1 MKFFNYL
8 MMAALCLMTASCSNE
23 DQDVQT
29 QTSEEVLVP
38 VMVRVNGFSISQEE
52 FPGTRATT
60 PVGEYN
66 GVKALTLAFYK
77 SDGTEVFKHT
87 QLRDDN
93 TTFTTFGVF
102 ICYLP
107 QENYTMVVI
116 ANGGDN
122 AITLTNKTLATY
134 GENRVMDTF
143 AATKAVNITNTNAVN
158 VTATLDRVV
167 SAVAVRSTDNR
178 PAGVTHLRF
187 TYSKGGKS
195 FNPTTGLATS
205 NTGFVNLM
213 GLSGNVGSTTYSGGY
228 LFLASNTQTMDVTIE
243 TLDADENVLFSKT
256 ITDVPLERNRQTT
269 LTGAIYSSA
278 VVSANSFLI
287 SGTWL
292 TENNVEF

>member
-52 FPGTRATT
+52 FPTTRST
-60 PVGEYN
+60 PASDYN
-66 GVKALTLAFYK
+66 GVKALTLAYYK
-77 SDGTEVFKHT
+77 SDGTEVYKHT
-87 QLRDDN
+87 QLREDQ

-102 ICYLP
+102 SCYLP
-107 QENYTMVVI
+107 QNSYTMVVI

-122 AITLTNKTLATY
+122 AVTLSSKTSATY
-134 GENRVMDTF
+134 GDNRVMDTF
-143 AATKAVNITNTNAVN
+143 ATTQVVNITSTNAVN
-158 VTATLDRVV
+158 LEPTLDRVV
-167 SAVAVRSTDNR
+167 SALAVRSTDNR
-178 PAGVTHLRF
+178 PAGVTHMRL

-213 GLSGNVGSTTYSGGY
+213 DFTGNPGSTTYSGGY
-228 LFLASNTQTMDVTIE
+228 LFLATDEQTMDVTIE
-243 TLDADENVLFSKT
+243 TLDDDENVMFTKT
-256 ITDVPLERNRQTT
+256 VSDVPLKRNRQTT
-269 LTGAIYSSA
+269 LSGAIYSSA
-278 VVSANSFLI
+278 TSASIKINSD
-287 SGTWL
+287 WL
-292 TENNVEF
+292 TLTNVDF